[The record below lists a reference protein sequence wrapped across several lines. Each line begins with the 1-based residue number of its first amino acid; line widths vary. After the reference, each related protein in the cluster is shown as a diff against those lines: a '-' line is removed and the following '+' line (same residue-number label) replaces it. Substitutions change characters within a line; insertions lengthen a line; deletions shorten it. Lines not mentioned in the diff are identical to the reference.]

1 METEKIIFCDSH
13 DIFNYKSELEMFFNS
28 IFEMDYLDIAVLTND
43 SSIRDFT
50 FLYPSG
56 VYKKECN
63 TLNEEYDNWDSWF
76 IEKITK
82 VYNDRISVNM
92 NDTLIILMEKI
103 RRTQNDQFN

>member
-1 METEKIIFCDSH
+1 MNARKIIICDCH
-13 DIFNYKSELEMFFNS
+13 NILKYRLELETFFS
-28 IFEMDYLDIAVLTND
+28 SMFEMDYLDIAILTDD

-63 TLNEEYDNWDSWF
+63 TLNEEYNNWDSWF